1 MLDVSMAFNVG
12 FSHFVNNKTIL
23 ETIFEIE
30 NFNDS
35 CEVQYRKLISIHIVI
50 NVASDSLWK
59 Q

>member
-1 MLDVSMAFNVG
+1 MAFNVG